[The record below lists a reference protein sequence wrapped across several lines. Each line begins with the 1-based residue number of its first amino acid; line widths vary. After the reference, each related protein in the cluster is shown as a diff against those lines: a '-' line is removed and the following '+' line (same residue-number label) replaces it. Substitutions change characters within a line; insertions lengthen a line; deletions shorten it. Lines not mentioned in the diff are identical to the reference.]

1 MNRGASNAEDLG
13 GEVGGWMQ
21 KSEKAVVSDLGAA
34 VSFGSELI
42 GAVQA
47 IVSVADAYRSCTGS
61 L

>member
-1 MNRGASNAEDLG
+1 
-13 GEVGGWMQ
+13 MQ